1 MTDAERAAF
10 RARLDAEADRRA
22 EATKLAR
29 RDEFAAIIR
38 KAIDLNYYDPVGM
51 GPNCNKI
58 GNRTP
63 WMCVALGRMKDN
75 GHINALQ
82 LLRVRDRIM
91 LRVRESHYRCT
102 SVFEML
108 HGKDSLNSCACHD
121 PACWLACLTFFE
133 DWITETTPAPAKVT
147 DVWSENFLGITP

>member
-1 MTDAERAAF
+1 MNDEERAAF
-10 RARLDAEADRRA
+10 HARLDARA

-82 LLRVRDRIM
+82 LLRVRERIM

-108 HGKDSLNSCACHD
+108 HGKDSLNHWQGRD

>member
-1 MTDAERAAF
+1 MTDE
-10 RARLDAEADRRA
+10 ERA

-29 RDEFAAIIR
+29 RGEFAAIIR

-51 GPNCNKI
+51 GPNCNKV

-75 GHINALQ
+75 GHITALQ
-82 LLRVRDRIM
+82 LLRVRERVM
-91 LRVRESHYRCT
+91 RRVRDSHYT
-102 SVFEML
+102 VFEML
-108 HGKDSLNSCACHD
+108 HGKDSLNSPASRD

-133 DWITETTPAPAKVT
+133 DWITETTP
-147 DVWSENFLGITP
+147 

>member
-1 MTDAERAAF
+1 MNDEERAAF
-10 RARLDAEADRRA
+10 HARLDARA
-22 EATKLAR
+22 EAAKLAR

-51 GPNCNKI
+51 GPNCNKV

-82 LLRVRDRIM
+82 LLRVRERIM

>member
-1 MTDAERAAF
+1 MNDEERAAF
-10 RARLDAEADRRA
+10 HARLDARA
-22 EATKLAR
+22 EAAKLAR

-82 LLRVRDRIM
+82 LLRVRERIM

>member
-1 MTDAERAAF
+1 MNDEERAAF
-10 RARLDAEADRRA
+10 HARLDARA
-22 EATKLAR
+22 EAAKLAR
-29 RDEFAAIIR
+29 RGEFAAILR

-82 LLRVRDRIM
+82 LLRVRERIM

-108 HGKDSLNSCACHD
+108 HGKDSLNHWQGRD